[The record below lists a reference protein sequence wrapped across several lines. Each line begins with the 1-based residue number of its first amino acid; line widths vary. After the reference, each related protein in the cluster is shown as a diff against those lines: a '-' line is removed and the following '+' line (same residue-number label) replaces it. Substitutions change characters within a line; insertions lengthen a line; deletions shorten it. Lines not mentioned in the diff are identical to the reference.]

1 MYSTI
6 GRRGFIECEAVIC
19 GGLLGC
25 FSGTVKTSPC
35 SFLSSSLIDKAGAG
49 LPVFCPHLQY
59 LALSMYAMK
68 SVYPRLTEESE
79 TTACLFVF

>member
-6 GRRGFIECEAVIC
+6 GRWGFIECETVIC

-35 SFLSSSLIDKAGAG
+35 SFLSFSLIDKAGAG
-49 LPVFCPHLQY
+49 LSVFYPHLQY

-68 SVYPRLTEESE
+68 SVYPRLTEGSE
-79 TTACLFVF
+79 TTVCLFVF